1 MSVVLNEYDWAED
14 AIRNQSLGK
23 KPSETLGR
31 VAKYY
36 INKGASKREARLQL
50 EAFLKQCDPT
60 ASIPKWST
68 MLDYAVSK
76 ALKYGIIEIDC
87 VNVSKNELERINSL
101 DGRPIK
107 RLAFTLLCLA
117 KYWDAVNPNGDHW
130 VINKDTEIMKLAN
143 INTSIRRQSAMFAEL
158 NKLGMVQFSKK
169 IDNTSIR
176 VCFIEEGETAMS
188 LCDFRDL
195 GYQYLMYMGE
205 PYYACESCGAI
216 IKKNS
221 KSTVG
226 RKSKYCPECAAEIK
240 IRQNVA
246 SVMRGRKNPQ
256 Q

>member
-1 MSVVLNEYDWAED
+1 MSVVLNETEWAEEM
-14 AIRNQSLGK
+14 IRSQSLGK

-36 INKGASKREARLQL
+36 ISRGASKKEARKQL
-50 EAFLKQCDPT
+50 EDFIRKCDPS
-60 ASIPKWST
+60 ASVPKWSN
-68 MLDYAVSK
+68 MLDYVISK
-76 ALKYGIIEIDC
+76 AVKYGIIDID
-87 VNVSKNELERINSL
+87 SIDITDSELEMINSL
-101 DGRPIK
+101 SSKPTR

-143 INTSIRRQSAMFAEL
+143 INTSLRRQSAMFAEL
-158 NKLGMVQFSKK
+158 NQLGMIQFSKK
-169 IDNTSIR
+169 VDNTSVR
-176 VCFIEEGETAMS
+176 VCFISEGEVEMS

-216 IKKNS
+216 MKKKSES
-221 KSTVG
+221 KFG

-240 IRQNVA
+240 IRQNIA
-246 SVMRGRKNPQ
+246 SVMRCRSKQ
-256 Q
+256 M